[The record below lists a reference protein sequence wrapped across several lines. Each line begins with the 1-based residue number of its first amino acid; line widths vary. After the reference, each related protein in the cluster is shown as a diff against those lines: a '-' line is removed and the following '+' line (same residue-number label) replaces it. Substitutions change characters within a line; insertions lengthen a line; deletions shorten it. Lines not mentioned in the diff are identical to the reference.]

1 MGIIKAA
8 SHAVGTGLS
17 DQWLEALEP
26 DNMGAQTVFTKVSRL
41 EKEQVK
47 MVKAL
52 ITW

>member
-26 DNMGAQTVFTKVSRL
+26 DNMGAQTVFAKGVSL
-41 EKEQVK
+41 DKGQVK

>member
-26 DNMGAQTVFTKVSRL
+26 DIWEHRLFLQKASSL

>member
-1 MGIIKAA
+1 MSKKFGLGLAIGAMVGAVAGTIWEHRLFLQKA
-8 SHAVGTGLS
+8 SS
-17 DQWLEALEP
+17 
-26 DNMGAQTVFTKVSRL
+26 L

>member
-26 DNMGAQTVFTKVSRL
+26 DNMGTQTVFAKGVQLR
-41 EKEQVK
+41 KEQVK